1 MTKAAVIKD
10 SITLRLAYSF
20 RGLVHYHHGEEHGGT
35 QATESYISR
44 WKIRKR
50 ESHWAWLGFLNS

>member
-20 RGLVHYHHGEEHGGT
+20 RGLVHYPQGKAIAVCSRYDAGEID
-35 QATESYISR
+35 ESYIL
-44 WKIRKR
+44 I
-50 ESHWAWLGFLNS
+50 

>member
-20 RGLVHYHHGEEHGGT
+20 RGLVHYPHDREHGCIQSDMIAENSTFGF
-35 QATESYISR
+35 EGS
-44 WKIRKR
+44 RKR
-50 ESHWAWLGFLNS
+50 DTRTGLGF